1 MIKRMIGLIVTVA
14 VLFVLVMTILHAGSY
29 RSMIWDRSDR
39 PAAAVTTPGRTSDDG
54 RDAVSSEQTETAETG
69 GKTDA

>member
-29 RSMIWDRSDR
+29 RSMIWDLSLIHI
-39 PAAAVTTPGRTSDDG
+39 
-54 RDAVSSEQTETAETG
+54 
-69 GKTDA
+69 

>member
-1 MIKRMIGLIVTVA
+1 MIKRIIGLIVTVA

-29 RSMIWDRSDR
+29 RSMIWDRSEG
-39 PAAAVTTPGRTSDDG
+39 PAAAVTTPDRTSDDG
-54 RDAVSSEQTETAETG
+54 RDAASSEQTEAAGTG

>member
-39 PAAAVTTPGRTSDDG
+39 PAAAVTTPGCTSDDG

>member
-1 MIKRMIGLIVTVA
+1 MIGLIVTIA

-39 PAAAVTTPGRTSDDG
+39 PAAAVTTPDRTSDDG
-54 RDAVSSEQTETAETG
+54 RDAASSEQTETAETG

>member
-1 MIKRMIGLIVTVA
+1 MIKRIIGLIVTVA

-39 PAAAVTTPGRTSDDG
+39 PAAAVTTLDRTSDDG
-54 RDAVSSEQTETAETG
+54 RDAASSEQTEAAGTG

>member
-54 RDAVSSEQTETAETG
+54 RDVASSEQTEAAGTG
-69 GKTDA
+69 GKTGA

>member
-1 MIKRMIGLIVTVA
+1 MIKRMIGLIVTFA

-54 RDAVSSEQTETAETG
+54 RDAASSEQTETAETG
-69 GKTDA
+69 GKTGA

>member
-1 MIKRMIGLIVTVA
+1 MIKRIIGLIVTVA

-39 PAAAVTTPGRTSDDG
+39 PAAAVTTPDRTSDDG
-54 RDAVSSEQTETAETG
+54 RDAASSEQTEAAGMG

>member
-29 RSMIWDRSDR
+29 RSMIWDRSDGS
-39 PAAAVTTPGRTSDDG
+39 AAAVTTPGRTSDDG
-54 RDAVSSEQTETAETG
+54 RDAAPSEQTEPAEAG